1 MYTYIFTQNYE
12 ETHEWMNFSLQFNY
26 MKTLVLDGPKGKA
39 IAVGTADSFEK
50 SCISLKKLFH
60 DLRFE
65 KL

>member
-1 MYTYIFTQNYE
+1 
-12 ETHEWMNFSLQFNY
+12 MNFSLQFNY